1 MIFTVLILILVQHL
15 SNNYRFI
22 CQYSRVSI
30 CLDFELIC
38 AQQNQREAFSIN
50 ELDETRYRLNHLLS
64 CQQDLDDIWRL
75 SRWLVHVINCA
86 KDKTYSGISLKSFQ
100 SSTNLNEVK
109 TDQIFS
115 YHSDKYLIKKN
126 DNNFIDIEDH
136 LIELTFYISL
146 LTTNTYIPFK
156 LYVNKITKL
165 NEILQIILKQQQ
177 ENLFLT
183 NSLLNFV
190 WIRSNGREYIIE
202 DNLSAYEI
210 QKRLLRFGGQIHLR
224 SKDLSFKRSSLKI
237 VNSTGPGSNLSLN
250 I

>member
-1 MIFTVLILILVQHL
+1 VQHL

-30 CLDFELIC
+30 CLDFELIY

-64 CQQDLDDIWRL
+64 CQQDLDDIWRV

-100 SSTNLNEVK
+100 SSK
-109 TDQIFS
+109 TSQSSSLTFS
-115 YHSDKYLIKKN
+115 FDSNRYLLRKSDSG
-126 DNNFIDIEDH
+126 FIDIEDH
-136 LIELTFYISL
+136 SIELTFYVSL
-146 LTTNTYIPFK
+146 LTSPLK
-156 LYVNKITKL
+156 LRLNKMIKL
-165 NEILQIILKQQQ
+165 NEISQMILKQQK
-177 ENLFLT
+177 ENFFTLNSSLT
-183 NSLLNFV
+183 FV
-190 WIRSNGREYIIE
+190 WIRSNQREYVIE
-202 DNLSAYEI
+202 ENLTAGDI

-224 SKDLSFKRSSLKI
+224 TKDLSSLHSSQPINKTTYLFPPTSEI
-237 VNSTGPGSNLSLN
+237 NSKGPGSNLSLN